1 MRIPNSMRVIILL
14 LGFAAPVRAST
25 WSIGACAG
33 FDIVTAGAGSSVL
46 VLGAPVGN
54 EFTTAGVH
62 PGLRIG
68 RWDAGQHHQVF
79 ADLGLLSL
87 SGTGFTLHSTAATI
101 NYAYAFRSGT
111 SPYLTA
117 GVGFA
122 RLAGQYSSASSTLLG
137 AGFGGRQRLAHDHG
151 ALRVEARYDHT
162 GSNREYPKPL
172 NTIGVRFGFDLD
184 LN

>member
-1 MRIPNSMRVIILL
+1 MSIPNSVRVIMLL
-14 LGFAAPVRAST
+14 LLFAAPVRAST

-33 FDIVTAGAGSSVL
+33 FDILDSRSGSPVL

-54 EFTTAGVH
+54 EFTTTGVH
-62 PGLRIG
+62 PGLRVG
-68 RWDAGQHHQVF
+68 AWDATQHHQVF
-79 ADLGLLSL
+79 ADLGFLSL
-87 SGTGFTLHSTAATI
+87 LGEGVTINSTAATI
-101 NYAYAFRSGT
+101 NYAYAFRTGT

-122 RLAGQYSSASSTLLG
+122 RLAGEYSSASSMLVG
-137 AGFGGRQRLAHDHG
+137 GGFGARHRLAHGHG

-162 GSNREYPKPL
+162 GSRGEFQEPL

-184 LN
+184 LD